1 MWIVQIVNL
10 DISKNEL
17 VQCVSAAQCKCEIS
31 GLLFILPSFSTKVY
45 TKQCSVYIRV
55 QGIQQMNNNDFTIE
69 QRHFGH
75 NCVALV
81 GWLMC

>member
-17 VQCVSAAQCKCEIS
+17 VQCVSAAQCKCENS
-31 GLLFILPSFSTKVY
+31 GLLFILLSFSTKVY
-45 TKQCSVYIRV
+45 TKQCSVYTRV

>member
-17 VQCVSAAQCKCEIS
+17 VQHSVNVKSVVCYLI
-31 GLLFILPSFSTKVY
+31 LLSFSTKVY

-55 QGIQQMNNNDFTIE
+55 QGIQQMNNNYFTIE